1 LSGAYHTVTAMDV
14 ETAILSGEQR
24 VSVME
29 RVVWALVVLTIL
41 GLVWLGVEVLTDL

>member
-1 LSGAYHTVTAMDV
+1 MDV